1 MRRLMAAVVLALAV
15 FVTYSNTVTV
25 PFVFDD
31 IWAIEK
37 NANIRRLWPLTTAMT
52 GPLDSS
58 VDGRPLVCLTL
69 AINYAISGLDTW
81 SYHVVNILIHIGAAL
96 ALFSIIRRVLLLPGM
111 RERFGNEAFWFAWA
125 CALLW
130 ALHPIQ
136 TQAVTYVVQRTGTM
150 MSLFYLLTVLYFL
163 RAIEADP
170 AHRPWWQAASVVA
183 AYLGMTCKE
192 DMITAPFMVLFLDMV
207 FVSRSALR
215 PLRERPIFYAALFSS
230 VGFLAI
236 LIMTASRLD
245 SISPE
250 ITGNKTIENLKMQA
264 NVVAHYLGLTVWPA
278 NLRVDYAWPPAP
290 RLQDFLPAAASVVTV
305 MAASLL
311 ALRFIPG
318 LGFLGCA
325 FFGMIAPLT
334 LAPVMRNVG
343 YEHRI
348 YLPIAPLVIL
358 LVLAGRA
365 ILDSTWRALASPT
378 PRVRA
383 WLAASAIAIAA
394 AAYGTRSLL
403 RNAEYNDPVKLWADV
418 LKDQPYNIRALNNLG
433 GAHFNN
439 GNLDKALECYRRLLN
454 IKGPNDTSALYNIG
468 TTLSVAQRPVEAAQ
482 FLERCIKIKPD
493 NVEALVNLG
502 NVYLNINDKQKAY
515 AVYQK
520 AIALAPRHPNAL
532 FNLAVIAADQGR
544 FEEAL
549 QLVNRCLEND
559 PRHDRAPSLR
569 AKILQNLRKKS

>member
-1 MRRLMAAVVLALAV
+1 MRRLVAAVVLALAV
-15 FVTYSNTVTV
+15 FVTYSNTLTV

-37 NANIRRLWPLTTAMT
+37 NPNIRRLWPITTAMT

-81 SYHVVNILIHIGAAL
+81 SYHVVNILIHIAAAL
-96 ALFSIIRRVLLLPGM
+96 ALFSIVRRVLLLPGWGG
-111 RERFGNEAFWFAWA
+111 RFEKEAFWIAWA

-170 AHRPWWQAASVVA
+170 RHRPWWQAASIIS

-192 DMITAPFMVLFLDMV
+192 DMVTAPILVLFLDMV
-207 FVSRSALR
+207 FISKSVIR
-215 PLRERPIFYAALFSS
+215 PLRDRPIYYAALFSS
-230 VGFLAI
+230 IGFLAI
-236 LIMTASRLD
+236 LVMTASRLD

-250 ITGNKTIENLKMQA
+250 ITGNKTIENLKMQS
-264 NVVAHYLGLTVWPA
+264 NVLAHYLGLTVWPE

-290 RLQDFLPAAASVVTV
+290 RLQDFLPAAATV
-305 MAASLL
+305 CTAIAASLL

-325 FFGMIAPLT
+325 FFGMMAPLT

-348 YLPIAPLVIL
+348 YLPIAPLVVL
-358 LVLAGRA
+358 LVFAGRA
-365 ILDSTWRALASPT
+365 LLDATWRALAHPT
-378 PRVRA
+378 PRARA
-383 WLAASAIAIAA
+383 WLAAAAIAIVAT
-394 AAYGTRSLL
+394 AYGARSLI

-418 LKDQPYNIRALNNLG
+418 LRDQPYNIRALNNLG

-482 FLERCIKIKPD
+482 FLERCVQIKPN

-502 NVYLNINDKQKAY
+502 NVYLNINEKEKANR
-515 AVYQK
+515 VYQQ

-544 FEEAL
+544 YDEAL
-549 QLVNRCLEND
+549 QLVNRCLQND
-559 PRHDRAPSLR
+559 PRHDRAPGLR
-569 AKILQNLRKKS
+569 NRILQRQKKTP